1 METHSK
7 PEKKAVIINDTSY
20 EFHHGCETVVA
31 NIKKLLQRQQIQV
44 TATNPV
50 NVDWRHNH
58 SFRKKMATA
67 DLVVVNGEGSIH
79 HAKPRAA
86 RLIAVAEYM
95 QQRQGTPVV
104 LINSTCQE
112 NGPEL
117 TAKMKFFTR
126 IYVRE
131 SFSQRDLKKSSI
143 SSQVVPDMSFY
154 TQYDL
159 NAKPN
164 TERIGVTD
172 SVYPDISE
180 YFYDLSHRKG
190 YLYLPILTNIRLHGN
205 SSNLL
210 QLIRYQTV
218 KKLDFIRFKAGHNL
232 KHKKIKRFFYV
243 KNYQQYIQAIA
254 GLKFL
259 FTGRF
264 HSLCFAL
271 KTMTP
276 FVAIPSNSH
285 KMESLLHDIGLEGD
299 RLQHVSKLE
308 NLANSDFS
316 PTEWRKIRD
325 YVTSAP
331 ARIEQ
336 MFAEIRKLI

>member
-1 METHSK
+1 
-7 PEKKAVIINDTSY
+7 
-20 EFHHGCETVVA
+20 VVS

-50 NVDWRHNH
+50 NVDWRYNH
-58 SFRKKMATA
+58 SFMKKMADA
-67 DLVVVNGEGSIH
+67 DLVVVNGEGSMH
-79 HAKPRAA
+79 HAKPRAV
-86 RLIAVAEYM
+86 RLIAAAEYM
-95 QQRQGTPVV
+95 QQQKGTPVV

-131 SFSQRDLKKSSI
+131 SFSQRDLKNCSI

-159 NAKPN
+159 NAKRN
-164 TERIGVTD
+164 IERIGVTD
-172 SVYPDISE
+172 SVYPEISE
-180 YFYDLSHRKG
+180 YLYTLSQRKH
-190 YLYLPILTNIRLHGN
+190 YLYLPIMTNVRLHRNG
-205 SSNLL
+205 SNLL

-232 KHKKIKRFFYV
+232 KHKKIKRFFYL
-243 KNYQQYIQAIA
+243 KNYQQYIEAIA

-276 FVAIPSNSH
+276 FAAIPSNSH
-285 KMESLLHDIGLEGD
+285 KMESLLHDIGLDGD
-299 RLQHVSKLE
+299 RLHHVSKLE
-308 NLANSDFS
+308 NLSSSDFS
-316 PTEWRKIRD
+316 PAEQRKIRD

-331 ARIEQ
+331 SRIEQ
-336 MFAEIRKLI
+336 MFAEIRELI